1 MLKEMLK
8 KINNKYVRLVA
19 LILVAVNS
27 GAMMMGYQILPF
39 SNEEI
44 VAGVSIASMVA
55 IEIWNHYKNNN
66 YSPAAKEAQ
75 KVIDNLKAENK

>member
-55 IEIWNHYKNNN
+55 IEIWNHYRNNN